1 MTADGLHLHSGTYN
15 HCHSPCVGNY
25 EVSEKSF
32 LFVIYLADLSLGGIS
47 LACGCLHVCC
57 IRNAGTNVI
66 SVCVQVCSVSCI
78 IAYQLLCV

>member
-1 MTADGLHLHSGTYN
+1 MGYTFILVLIIT
-15 HCHSPCVGNY
+15 VTVRVFGNY

-32 LFVIYLADLSLGGIS
+32 LFVNCLADLSLGGIS